1 MELSINDALMRLGIE
16 VVRSFALE
24 QELQSVN
31 EMATRLDEQATE
43 AGFENVQLRTRIEE
57 LEHDLAVA
65 EAALK

>member
-1 MELSINDALMRLGIE
+1 MRLGIE